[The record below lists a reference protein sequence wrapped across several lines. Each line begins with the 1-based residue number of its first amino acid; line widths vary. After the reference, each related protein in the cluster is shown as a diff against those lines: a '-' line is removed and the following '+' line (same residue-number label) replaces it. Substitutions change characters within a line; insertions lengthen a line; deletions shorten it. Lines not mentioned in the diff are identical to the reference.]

1 MKWRLK
7 MEKEKNTQTLKKIK
21 ALSLSLYE
29 IYLKQSDQKIFE
41 MSSYHENNHDNS
53 GGHPDYHCNQHDN
66 TPDRM
71 KSLVLIKN
79 VTN

>member
-1 MKWRLK
+1 MK
-7 MEKEKNTQTLKKIK
+7 KENNTQTLKKIK

-29 IYLKQSDQKIFE
+29 LYLKQSGQEIFD
-41 MSSYHENNHDNS
+41 MSSCHENNHDNS

-71 KSLVLIKN
+71 KRLILIKN